1 MAKSKSACSAAM
13 KAMRHGK
20 SAAARKAAA
29 KKARVACGMGRKRKS
44 SKKK

>member
-29 KKARVACGMGRKRKS
+29 KKARSACGMKRKS

>member
-20 SAAARKAAA
+20 TAEIRKAAA
-29 KKARVACGMGRKRKS
+29 KKAKSACGRKRKS